1 MKTWYQT
8 IYALTKGIIDIGNIK
23 SQGKGYIEHGKYGF
37 DQIGIDIFPTMEE
50 AKTDQQ
56 ERARKAIA
64 AAEKKIEKLKK
75 LL

>member
-8 IYALTKGIIDIGNIK
+8 KYALTQGIVEISDIK
-23 SQGKGYIEHGKYGF
+23 SQEKGYVEYGEYGF
-37 DQIGIDIFPTMEE
+37 DKKGIDIFPTMEE
-50 AKTDQQ
+50 AKADQQ

>member
-8 IYALTKGIIDIGNIK
+8 KYALTQGIIAVANIK
-23 SQGKGYIEHGKYGF
+23 SQENGYVEHGEYGF
-37 DQIGIDIFPTMEE
+37 DKIGIDIFPTMEE
-50 AKTDQQ
+50 AKADQQ